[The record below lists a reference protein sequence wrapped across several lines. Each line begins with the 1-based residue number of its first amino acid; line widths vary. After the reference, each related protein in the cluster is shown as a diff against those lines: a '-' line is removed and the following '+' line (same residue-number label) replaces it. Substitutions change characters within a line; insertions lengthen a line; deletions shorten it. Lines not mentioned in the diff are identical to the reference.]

1 VAWSLAVL
9 VLADPLPLAAKAG
22 LAAAIAVAATRAAG
36 LDDPLSAGFVAL
48 ACVSPSAYAGLR
60 GGLAQLAGSV
70 LGVAIAGLPVV
81 AIPTLHGTVA
91 ALGASMALAVLA
103 CLRMR
108 APAATLVA
116 GFSVLYVHLMPFP
129 NAWVSAGERLGAVL
143 VGVLAATLVNVAVS
157 ALDGDRI
164 AARRTERVRRE
175 VARAMGECAACIR
188 RDAPPPD
195 TALAEGFV
203 ALAALR
209 ADLADA
215 AHERLFPGAARAS
228 RGATHGLAQA
238 AALEEAAHLAK
249 ECATVAHGG
258 DLDPALRDA
267 LAAHLHAASTRLAA
281 GAANAPPTNAYR
293 PDFLAFAHWLTR
305 LDRAVDVARGA
316 G

>member
-1 VAWSLAVL
+1 VL
-9 VLADPLPLAAKAG
+9 VLADPVPLAAKAG
-22 LAAAIAVAATRAAG
+22 LAAALAVAGARLAG

-60 GGLAQLAGSV
+60 GGIAQLAGSL

-81 AIPTLHGTVA
+81 AIPTLHGSVA
-91 ALGASMALAVLA
+91 ALGASMAIAVLA

-108 APAATLVA
+108 APSATLVA

-143 VGVLAATLVNVAVS
+143 AGVVAATLVNVAVS

-164 AARRTERVRRE
+164 AARRTARVRGE
-175 VARAMGECAACIR
+175 VARALGECADRIR
-188 RDAPPPD
+188 RGEPPPEG
-195 TALAEGFV
+195 ALAEGFG

-228 RGATHGLAQA
+228 RGAMRGLAQA

-249 ECATVAHGG
+249 ECATVAHGAG
-258 DLDPALRDA
+258 IDPAARDA
-267 LAAHLHAASTRLAA
+267 LAARLDAASERLTRG
-281 GAANAPPTNAYR
+281 GAASPTRSADSAESALFD
-293 PDFLAFAHWLTR
+293 PWIAR

>member
-1 VAWSLAVL
+1 VAWSRAVL
-9 VLADPLPLAAKAG
+9 VLADPLPLAVKSG
-22 LAAAIAVAATRAAG
+22 MAAAIAVAATRAAG

-60 GGLAQLAGSV
+60 GGLAQLAGSL
-70 LGVAIAGLPVV
+70 LGVAIAGLPLV
-81 AIPTLHGTVA
+81 AIPTLHGSIA
-91 ALGASMALAVLA
+91 ALGASMAIAVLA

-116 GFSVLYVHLMPFP
+116 GFSVLYVHCMPFP

-143 VGVLAATLVNVAVS
+143 VGVVAATLVNVAVS

-164 AARRTERVRRE
+164 ATRRTERVRRE
-175 VARAMGECAACIR
+175 VARAIEACADCIR
-188 RDAPPPD
+188 RGEPPPGD
-195 TALAEGFV
+195 ALADGFG

-258 DLDPALRDA
+258 ELDPARRDA
-267 LAAHLHAASTRLAA
+267 LTAHLHAAATRLRGGAA
-281 GAANAPPTNAYR
+281 GATASEAHR
-293 PDFLAFAHWLTR
+293 PDLGAFADWSVR